1 MGGPHLGFSQSKKK
15 EKREG
20 ELMGKEGTSLFPWI
34 EMPFIHIFTLGLDL
48 LRH

>member
-1 MGGPHLGFSQSKKK
+1 MVHIWASARAKRKK
-15 EKREG
+15 KREG
-20 ELMGKEGTSLFPWI
+20 ELMGKEGNSLFPQT